1 MPDVRFGF
9 DDFVIDTA
17 RYVLERGG
25 EAQHVQPQVFD
36 VLGYLII
43 HRDRVVPKEELLDEI
58 WGDRFVSESTLT
70 SRIKV
75 ARQIVGDNGI
85 NQTTIKTTYGRGYR
99 WVGGVDE
106 LPEPAEPD
114 GSEPLPPDPHH
125 EQRIHF
131 CRTPD
136 GVRVAYATVGHG
148 PPLVRSAHWITHLEY
163 DWRSP
168 VWRHWLD
175 GLSRHRTLVRYD
187 ERGCGLSD
195 HDPEELT
202 FETFVQD
209 LEVVVDDLGLDVFP
223 LLGVSQ
229 GGPVAVEYARRHP
242 GRVSHLI
249 LVGAFVK
256 GRLARADDPDL
267 VASNDLQRDLIRIGW
282 GRDDPSHRLF
292 FSSTFMPDA
301 SPELWTDFAQLLRRT
316 TSAENA
322 LRIFDASAWTDVTT
336 AAAEVTVPTM
346 IVHARG
352 DMRVPYEHA
361 LEYATLIP
369 RSRLVTLDSRNHL
382 LRPDEPAWGRLLD
395 EIDRFLGDGRTVST
409 T

>member
-1 MPDVRFGF
+1 
-9 DDFVIDTA
+9 
-17 RYVLERGG
+17 
-25 EAQHVQPQVFD
+25 
-36 VLGYLII
+36 
-43 HRDRVVPKEELLDEI
+43 
-58 WGDRFVSESTLT
+58 
-70 SRIKV
+70 
-75 ARQIVGDNGI
+75 
-85 NQTTIKTTYGRGYR
+85 
-99 WVGGVDE
+99 
-106 LPEPAEPD
+106 
-114 GSEPLPPDPHH
+114 
-125 EQRIHF
+125 
-131 CRTPD
+131 
-136 GVRVAYATVGHG
+136 
-148 PPLVRSAHWITHLEY
+148 
-163 DWRSP
+163 
-168 VWRHWLD
+168 
-175 GLSRHRTLVRYD
+175 VRYD

-282 GRDDPSHRLF
+282 GLDDPSHRLY

-301 SPELWTDFAQLLRRT
+301 APELWSDFAQLLRRT
-316 TSAENA
+316 TSAVNA

-346 IVHARG
+346 IVHAR
-352 DMRVPYEHA
+352 DDVRVPYEHA
-361 LEYATLIP
+361 LEYATLIS

-395 EIDRFLGDGRTVST
+395 EIDRFLGDGHTVPT

>member
-1 MPDVRFGF
+1 M
-9 DDFVIDTA
+9 
-17 RYVLERGG
+17 
-25 EAQHVQPQVFD
+25 QPQVFD
-36 VLGYLII
+36 VLGYLIT

-75 ARQIVGDNGI
+75 ARQIVGDNGT
-85 NQTTIKTTYGRGYR
+85 NQTTIQTMYGRGYR

-106 LPEPAEPD
+106 LPDPAEPD
-114 GSEPLPPDPHH
+114 ASEPLPPDPHH

-256 GRLARADDPDL
+256 GRLARADDPDN

-282 GRDDPSHRLF
+282 GLDDAIAP
-292 FSSTFMPDA
+292 P
-301 SPELWTDFAQLLRRT
+301 LL
-316 TSAENA
+316 
-322 LRIFDASAWTDVTT
+322 LVD
-336 AAAEVTVPTM
+336 
-346 IVHARG
+346 VHAR
-352 DMRVPYEHA
+352 RLARA
-361 LEYATLIP
+361 LDRLRATAAPDHLG
-369 RSRLVTLDSRNHL
+369 RERAADLRRLGLDRRHHGGSR
-382 LRPDEPAWGRLLD
+382 
-395 EIDRFLGDGRTVST
+395 GDGPDNDCARS
-409 T
+409 